1 MLKHTQSQKHV
12 FLIPDKGER
21 TAVGNSLY
29 ISYQMTLATSNSFN

>member
-29 ISYQMTLATSNSFN
+29 ILSDDIGYLKQL